1 MWKKANSSGLNT
13 GIQDTA
19 EKEQLV
25 LDLGTQVTSKLY
37 V

>member
-1 MWKKANSSGLNT
+1 MWKKVHSLNIVR
-13 GIQDTA
+13 IQDTP